1 MSKKHS
7 SPNRNGLSA
16 LQNDAI
22 RLLASGC
29 TAKYTALVLRLN
41 YAQVRQWLKH
51 DAQFQSELATQLE
64 MKKEPAQAAGARDDQ
79 QSVKPL
85 SAADRRRTKIQ
96 SEQG

>member
-1 MSKKHS
+1 MSKKQS

-29 TAKYTALVLRLN
+29 TAKYTALVLKLN

-51 DAQFQSELATQLE
+51 DAQFQSALATQLE
-64 MKKEPAQAAGARDDQ
+64 RGQEPAPAAGERDDQ
-79 QSVKPL
+79 QSVKQLP
-85 SAADRRRTKIQ
+85 AADRRRTTIP
-96 SEQG
+96 SERG